1 MEIVVEFDRFK
12 KSSTKDSFYSAM
24 FFSFSSELSFIYLNV
39 HKCKIMVAMYVI
51 QKKKNDNFIVL
62 KTYLSKGIYVLA
74 VHRPFYIS
82 LSKGSLVFLVS
93 MKYLST

>member
-1 MEIVVEFDRFK
+1 
-12 KSSTKDSFYSAM
+12 
-24 FFSFSSELSFIYLNV
+24 
-39 HKCKIMVAMYVI
+39 MVAMYVI